1 VAKTIVNN
9 FTFSPTLEINS
20 GSITAIGS
28 PHGAGIGGNK
38 NEDSGSIII
47 NGGFVN
53 AVGHYGAGIGGGE
66 YANGGWTHPR

>member
-1 VAKTIVNN
+1 MAPQQCGFTIIRTTGRKVLCGN
-9 FTFSPTLEINS
+9 
-20 GSITAIGS
+20 ITAIGS

-53 AVGHYGAGIGGGE
+53 AI
-66 YANGGWTHPR
+66 